1 MACSTGRLADT
12 RMIVKVHLHSLLQRP
27 SPNGLIRLL
36 EVELPPGT
44 TLQELLTR
52 EGIIVDSE
60 NFLLVVNSRNVDP
73 DQVLNDGDD
82 VDLIPAISGG

>member
-1 MACSTGRLADT
+1 
-12 RMIVKVHLHSLLQRP
+12 MIVKLHLHTLLQRP
-27 SPNGLIRLL
+27 SPNGLIRRL
-36 EVELPPGT
+36 EVELPAGA

-52 EGIIVDSE
+52 QGIIVDSE

-73 DQVLNDGDD
+73 DQVLNDGDE

>member
-1 MACSTGRLADT
+1 MACSTGKLPDT
-12 RMIVKVHLHSLLQRP
+12 RMIVTLHLHTLLQRP
-27 SPNGLIRLL
+27 SPNGLIRRMV
-36 EVELPPGT
+36 VELPPGA

-52 EGIIVDSE
+52 QGIIVDSE
-60 NFLLVVNSRNVDP
+60 NFLLVVNSRNVEP

>member
-1 MACSTGRLADT
+1 
-12 RMIVKVHLHSLLQRP
+12 MIVNIQLHTLLQRP
-27 SPNGLIRLL
+27 SPNGLIRRM
-36 EVELPPGT
+36 EVELPPGA

-52 EGIIVDSE
+52 QGIIVDSE
-60 NFLLVVNSRNVDP
+60 NFLLVVNSRNVEL

>member
-1 MACSTGRLADT
+1 
-12 RMIVKVHLHSLLQRP
+12 MIVNLHLHTLLQRP
-27 SPNGLIRLL
+27 SPNGLIRQL
-36 EVELPPGT
+36 EVELPPGA

-52 EGIIVDSE
+52 QGIIVDSE
-60 NFLLVVNSRNVDP
+60 NFLLVVNSRNVEP

>member
-1 MACSTGRLADT
+1 
-12 RMIVKVHLHSLLQRP
+12 MIVNLHLHTLLQRP
-27 SPNGLIRLL
+27 SPNGLIRQL
-36 EVELPPGT
+36 EVELPPGA

-52 EGIIVDSE
+52 QGIIVDSE

-73 DQVLNDGDD
+73 DKVLNDGDD

>member
-1 MACSTGRLADT
+1 
-12 RMIVKVHLHSLLQRP
+12 MIVTLHLHTLLQRP
-27 SPNGLIRLL
+27 SQNGLIRRM
-36 EVELPPGT
+36 EVELPPGA

-52 EGIIVDSE
+52 QGIIVDSE
-60 NFLLVVNSRNVDP
+60 NFLLVVHSRNVEP

>member
-1 MACSTGRLADT
+1 
-12 RMIVKVHLHSLLQRP
+12 MIVNLHLHTVLQRP
-27 SPNGLIRLL
+27 SPNGLIRQL
-36 EVELPPGT
+36 EVELPHGA

-52 EGIIVDSE
+52 QGIIVDSE
-60 NFLLVVNSRNVDP
+60 NFLLVVNSRNVEP

>member
-1 MACSTGRLADT
+1 
-12 RMIVKVHLHSLLQRP
+12 MIVNLHLHTVLQRP
-27 SPNGLIRLL
+27 SPNGLIRQL
-36 EVELPPGT
+36 EVELPPGA

-52 EGIIVDSE
+52 QGIIVDSE
-60 NFLLVVNSRNVDP
+60 NFLLVVNSRNVEP